1 MGETLRSLEE
11 VTGMVGPDLT
21 IGQDSDSI
29 TAPKIRL
36 KLDHWA
42 REIEKNRH
50 NIRRTLSNHNFYS
63 QPQADYMFIF
73 VCKCSTSLI

>member
-1 MGETLRSLEE
+1 MDKTLRSLGE
-11 VTGMVGPDLT
+11 VTGMVGPDLI

-50 NIRRTLSNHNFYS
+50 NMKNF
-63 QPQADYMFIF
+63 
-73 VCKCSTSLI
+73 L